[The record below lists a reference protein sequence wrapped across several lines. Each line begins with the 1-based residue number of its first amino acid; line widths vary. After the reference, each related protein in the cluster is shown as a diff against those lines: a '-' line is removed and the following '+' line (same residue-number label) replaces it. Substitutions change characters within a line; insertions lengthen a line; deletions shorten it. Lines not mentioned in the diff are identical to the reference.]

1 MDVRSEYQQ
10 EYTRQP
16 IYVRTVSR
24 KSLWLWLICGIL
36 LCQMVGTTAWSRY
49 RLNLDGK
56 GTGAIA
62 SLVTEAEFSMDVKDL
77 PTKPGES
84 TAMNFMVTNYEGNRV
99 SETLLQYA
107 AKLETAGNLP
117 LKFTLSPNES
127 AGAVDGNWIA
137 QGDVE
142 GNQDS
147 PSGFLRQ
154 GEKIAHHYT
163 LTISW
168 PLEDVE
174 ADDQYADEVDYVRVR
189 IHANQVLPE

>member
-1 MDVRSEYQQ
+1 MDVRRELQQ

-16 IYVRTVSR
+16 IYARTVSR

-36 LCQMVGTTAWSRY
+36 LCQLVGTTAWSRY

-84 TAMNFMVTNYEGNRV
+84 TAMNFIVTNYEGNRV

-127 AGAVDGNWIA
+127 AGTVDGNWIA